1 MSGNKR
7 VSVSILVVMI
17 MMLSISQITK
27 GNNDFAFAP
36 MSKKGL
42 LPKPLSCATDAGKIP
57 DCVEAVKH
65 FKFKNVKKE
74 CCFILLGLTEDCFGI
89 LFPMRFAYREMLK
102 ITCKLIGFKPPS
114 Y

>member
-65 FKFKNVKKE
+65 FKFKNVKKNVALYYSVLPKTVLE
-74 CCFILLGLTEDCFGI
+74 FCFLCVLRIVKCLRLHVN
-89 LFPMRFAYREMLK
+89 
-102 ITCKLIGFKPPS
+102 
-114 Y
+114 